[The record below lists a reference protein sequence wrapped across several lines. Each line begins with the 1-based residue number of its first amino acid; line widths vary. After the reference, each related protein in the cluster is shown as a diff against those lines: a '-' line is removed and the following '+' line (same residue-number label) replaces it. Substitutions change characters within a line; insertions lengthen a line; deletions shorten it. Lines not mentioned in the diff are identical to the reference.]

1 MSTSTGSFASG
12 SDIQIVLAESASY
25 VSSTSTG
32 SVNVHEGITLSG
44 SASSS
49 VKFNKRNSGSLQ
61 ITASG
66 YTDSAGGVHISG
78 SVFITGSQTQ
88 ISSSLQLSSSEGHT
102 VHGNLTVKGTL
113 SGSQA
118 IHPDS
123 ATGSVEYVKYSQTGS
138 FASGSDLQI
147 IKAESASYV
156 VSTNTGSFASGSDFA
171 TSTTL
176 GSGVANIHRRTGSL
190 ELSSSHFRITA
201 SEGVHISASANITGS
216 LTVGSTLDVYSS
228 LFVSGNISTSGS
240 ITAREF
246 HTEFVSS
253 SIRYASGSNKF
264 GDTID
269 DLHRFTGSLEISAS
283 RLEVT
288 ASEGIH
294 FSSSLKVSGSSH
306 EILGGL
312 YLSSVSG
319 SFSGSFTGSGFATA
333 DEATALAI
341 ALG

>member
-1 MSTSTGSFASG
+1 MSTNTGSFASG
-12 SDIQIVLAESASY
+12 SDFQAS
-25 VSSTSTG
+25 TTLGNGIANIHRRTG
-32 SVNVHEGITLSG
+32 SLEL
-44 SASSS
+44 SSS
-49 VKFNKRNSGSLQ
+49 HFR
-61 ITASG
+61 ITASEG
-66 YTDSAGGVHISG
+66 LH
-78 SVFITGSQTQ
+78 ITGS
-88 ISSSLQLSSSEGHT
+88 T
-102 VHGNLTVKGTL
+102 VVSGGNLTLIGSTF
-113 SGSQA
+113 SASQA
-118 IHPDS
+118 RHPDS
-123 ATGSVEYVKYSQTGS
+123 ATGSVEYVKYVHTGS